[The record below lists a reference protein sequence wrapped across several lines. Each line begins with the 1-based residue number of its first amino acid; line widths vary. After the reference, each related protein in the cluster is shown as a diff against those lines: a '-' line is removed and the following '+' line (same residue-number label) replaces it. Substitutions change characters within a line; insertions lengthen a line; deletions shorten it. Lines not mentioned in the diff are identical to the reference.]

1 MDVEYRLK
9 NITPEESLM
18 LINSTDITTEGKC
31 WAIRR
36 IQNPEIL
43 RNLLN
48 YTEDPLILKTI
59 IEETVFLDIEILMDF
74 ASNHENWKVR
84 LTAVN
89 ALVQYNEFRQVW
101 REILESDQYDDY
113 INRTDLED
121 IALNDEN
128 MHNRIVASLLIDD
141 ESVLKGV
148 ALNDSEQFVKI
159 AAINGI
165 ENQEVLVDIIK
176 KTYRPRVLYFA
187 SSKITDESKI
197 MDLIK
202 NKDDTIVVEV
212 VSQRLDEEKLMEMFD
227 HVRVRAQRGI
237 IQNIHNQ
244 QFLIDR
250 VYKEDDGGICL
261 FASRNIYNQKVLHDI
276 VTDENLRK
284 NIETFDRFI
293 SFPDDYFEYG
303 EFLYL
308 TVSLIKDDDLLA
320 DIVFN
325 HPELNYEQTVAFNI
339 LNPSIL
345 ADIFL
350 KFPLNLKEIYSKVEI
365 TDTEKLFELA
375 LNHSIADTR
384 IEATRRIFDKDKLE
398 RIIENDTNEEV
409 MKCARHNLNLDE
421 SEFSLQTD
429 SPLILA
435 EVIKTMDDDSQS
447 MELFNRYKNH
457 IIRQAVCE
465 NIADEQLLKDIAC
478 NNFLE
483 IASQAINNI
492 ASQSVLEEVALNA
505 SLEGVSVYAIT
516 KIDDDAILEN
526 IFENSSSYCCKIN
539 ALSRITDAKYLEDV
553 ASHNPDDYLRSV
565 ARGK

>member
-18 LINSTDITTEGKC
+18 LINSTDIDTKGKC

-48 YTEDPLILKTI
+48 HTEDPLILKAI
-59 IEETVFLDIEILMDF
+59 IENSVLLDIENLRDF

-84 LTAVN
+84 LTAIN
-89 ALVQYNEFRQVW
+89 TLVQDMEFREVW
-101 REILESDQYDDY
+101 CEILESNQYDDY
-113 INRTDLED
+113 INRTDLAN
-121 IALNDEN
+121 IALKDEN

-141 ESVLKGV
+141 ESVLQTV
-148 ALNDSEQFVKI
+148 ALNDSEEFVKI

-165 ENQEVLVDIIK
+165 ENQEMLVNIIK

-212 VSQRLDEEKLMEMFD
+212 VSQRLDEEKLIEMFD

-250 VYKEDDGGICL
+250 VYKETDGGICL
-261 FASRNIYNQKVLHDI
+261 FASHNIYNQNVLHDI
-276 VTDENLRK
+276 VTDENLRN

-303 EFLYL
+303 EFLHL
-308 TVSLIKDDDLLA
+308 TVPLIKDDDLLA

-325 HPELNYEQTVAFNI
+325 HPELNYASTVAFNI

-350 KFPLNLKEIYSKVEI
+350 KFPLNFKHVSPKVEI

-375 LNHSIADTR
+375 LNHPIEDTR

-398 RIIENDTNEEV
+398 RIIENDANDEV
-409 MKCARHNLNLDE
+409 KQCALHNLNLDE
-421 SEFSLQTD
+421 SEFSLQTE
-429 SPLILA
+429 SSLILA
-435 EVIKTMDDDSQS
+435 KVIKTIDDDSQL
-447 MELFNRYKNH
+447 MELFKLYKNH

-465 NIADEQLLKDIAC
+465 NIENEQLLKDIAC
-478 NNFLE
+478 HNFLK

-492 ASQSVLEEVALNA
+492 SSQSVLEEIALNA

-526 IFENSSSYCCKIN
+526 IFENSNSYCCKIN
-539 ALSRITDAKYLEDV
+539 ALSRITDEKYLDDV
-553 ASHNPDDYLRSV
+553 ASHNPDEYLRSV

>member
-1 MDVEYRLK
+1 MDVESRLK
-9 NITPEESLM
+9 NITWEESLKI
-18 LINSTDITTEGKC
+18 INSTDIDTKGKC

-36 IQNPEIL
+36 IQNREIL
-43 RNLLN
+43 RNLIN
-48 YTEDPLILKTI
+48 HTEDPLILKTL
-59 IEETVFLDIEILMDF
+59 IEDTVLSDIENLWDF

-84 LTAVN
+84 LTALN
-89 ALVQYNEFRQVW
+89 TLVQYKEFREVW
-101 REILESDQYDDY
+101 REIMESDEYDDY
-113 INRTDLED
+113 INRTELVD

-128 MHNRIVASLLIDD
+128 MHNRIVATLLIDD
-141 ESVLKGV
+141 ESVLEGI

-165 ENQEVLVDIIK
+165 DNQELLVNIIK

-212 VSQRLDEEKLMEMFD
+212 VSQRLDEEKLMDMFD

-276 VTDENLRK
+276 VTDGNLRN
-284 NIETFDRFI
+284 NIETFERFI

-308 TVSLIKDDDLLA
+308 TVSLIKDDDLLS

-325 HPELNYEQTVAFNI
+325 HPELNYESTVAFNI

-350 KFPLNLKEIYSKVEI
+350 KFPLNLKETYSKVAI

-375 LNHSIADTR
+375 LNHPIADTR

-398 RIIENDTNEEV
+398 RLIENDTDDEV
-409 MKCARHNLNLDE
+409 KQCALNNLNLNE
-421 SEFSLQTD
+421 SDFSLKTD

-435 EVIKTMDDDSQS
+435 EVIKTIDDDSQLI
-447 MELFNRYKNH
+447 EIFNRYKNH
-457 IIRQAVCE
+457 IIKQAVCE
-465 NIADEQLLKDIAC
+465 KIEDEQLLKEIAC
-478 NNFLE
+478 TNFLKV
-483 IASQAINNI
+483 ASQAINNI
-492 ASQSVLEEVALNA
+492 RSQSVLAEIALDA

-516 KIDDDAILEN
+516 KITDNAILEN
-526 IFENSSSYCCKIN
+526 IFENSPSYCCQIN
-539 ALSRITDAKYLEDV
+539 ALSRITDEKYLECV
-553 ASHNPDDYLRSV
+553 ASDNPDEYLRKL
-565 ARGK
+565 AQLK